1 MSKIANDDNLVC
13 ALVYEAIEDQQ
24 VQALLVNE
32 QDVCYC
38 QLKSRMSQRIRI
50 RLD

>member
-1 MSKIANDDNLVC
+1 MSKIANDDDLVC
-13 ALVYEAIEDQQ
+13 ALVYEAIKDQW

-32 QDVCYC
+32 QEVCYC
-38 QLKSRMSQRIRI
+38 RLKSRMSQRIGV